1 MMFPTFD
8 DIKLWY
14 TNGFW
19 TVGMV
24 KEATRLNY
32 ITEEQLE
39 EILNEH

>member
-19 TVGMV
+19 TAAMV
-24 KEATRLNY
+24 KEAERLNY